1 MPILKK
7 VMEIKPSNWRIRDIF
22 YVLVL
27 YFVVFS
33 IFLFVEAKL
42 FGEWVLNNTGISL
55 KLFLLE
61 DIVDNL
67 ILFLLPILFVA
78 KVYEAN
84 IKEIGFTLEELKRNS
99 GLGFIVG
106 ISLWIAASVLDF
118 VVESIWGI
126 SPIHPYIQQLEGSD
140 TLISYFA
147 ILTSII
153 LLAPISEEVYCRGFA
168 YTIFKRRFGKIAGV
182 ILSSLLFAGLHFN
195 ALWFV
200 QIFIIGIGLALL
212 FERTGSLVS
221 VIIAHS
227 ISNLLSMY
235 IRNV

>member
-1 MPILKK
+1 
-7 VMEIKPSNWRIRDIF
+7 MEMKLSNWRIRDIF

-27 YFVVFS
+27 YFIVFS
-33 IFLFVEAKL
+33 IFLFIEAKL
-42 FGEWVLNNTGISL
+42 FGEGVLSNTGMSL
-55 KLFLLE
+55 NLFFLE
-61 DIVDNL
+61 DIVDNF
-67 ILFLLPILFVA
+67 ILFLLPILFVT

-84 IKEIGFTLEELKRNS
+84 IKEIGFTLQDLKRNS

-106 ISLWIAASVLDF
+106 ISLWIVATALDF
-118 VVESIWGI
+118 VVESIWGV
-126 SPIHPYIQQLEGSD
+126 SPIHPYIQQLEESN
-140 TLISYFA
+140 TLISYFV
-147 ILTSII
+147 ILISII

-195 ALWFV
+195 VLWFV

-235 IRNV
+235 IGNIYGG

>member
-1 MPILKK
+1 
-7 VMEIKPSNWRIRDIF
+7 MEPSNWRIRDIF

-27 YFVVFS
+27 YFVTFS
-33 IFLFVEAKL
+33 LFLFVEAKL
-42 FGEWVLNNTGISL
+42 FGEGVLSNTGISL

-61 DIVDNL
+61 DIADTL
-67 ILFLLPILFVA
+67 ILFLLPIVFVT
-78 KVYEAN
+78 KVYDAN
-84 IKEIGFTLEELKRNS
+84 VKEIGFTLQDLKKNL

-106 ISLWIAASVLDF
+106 ISLWIVASVLDF
-118 VVESIWGI
+118 VVESIWGV

-147 ILTSII
+147 ILISII
-153 LLAPISEEVYCRGFA
+153 LLAPLSEEVYCRGFA
-168 YTIFKRRFGKIAGV
+168 YTIFKNRFGKIAGV

-200 QIFIIGIGLALL
+200 QIFIIGIALALL

-235 IRNV
+235 IGNV

>member
-1 MPILKK
+1 MKL
-7 VMEIKPSNWRIRDIF
+7 SNWRIRDIF

-27 YFVVFS
+27 YFIVFS

-42 FGEWVLNNTGISL
+42 FGEGVLNNTDISL

-67 ILFLLPILFVA
+67 ILFLLPIFFVT
-78 KVYEAN
+78 KVYKAN
-84 IKEIGFTLEELKRNS
+84 INEIGFTLQDLKRNS

-106 ISLWIAASVLDF
+106 VSLWIAASILDF
-118 VVESIWGI
+118 AIESIWGV
-126 SPIHPYIQQLEGSD
+126 SPIHPYIQQLEGAD

-147 ILTSII
+147 ILISII

-195 ALWFV
+195 ALWFI

-235 IRNV
+235 VGNI